1 MLSKVKA
8 ELDEA
13 LKKAQTST
21 AAEMT
26 AKEELKEQALL
37 AKEVNYLD
45 IFYAG
50 DEMGSKSQFGKGWS
64 FYTNYYI
71 VLVTIKF

>member
-13 LKKAQTST
+13 LKKGQTST

-50 DEMGSKSQFGKGWS
+50 DEMGLKFQFGKGWS
-64 FYTNYYI
+64 FYTNFYV
-71 VLVTIKF
+71 VLVTVKF